1 MTLSPPP
8 GLRERKR
15 LATRRAIQMA
25 VLRLVVER
33 GLENVTI
40 DDISTAADV
49 SPRTFFNY
57 FTSKEAAIVG
67 DGPEMPDEEA
77 LDRFVHG
84 GGAAGNLLS
93 EIGALMAETAGHAS
107 DDAESLLLRRQLHK
121 QYPQLST
128 LRMIG
133 MREFEKEIIEI
144 VARRIVVDQPE
155 LAADPEA
162 LDSRAK
168 LATFVAVG
176 AMRHAWMSWADGDTK
191 EPLADKMRDSFRQL
205 DHLVSVSA

>member
-1 MTLSPPP
+1 MTISPPP

-40 DDISTAADV
+40 EDISTAADV

-84 GGAAGNLLS
+84 GDSSQILRA
-93 EIGALMAETAGHAS
+93 IGELMAETAVHAS

-144 VARRIVVDQPE
+144 VARRLVVDNPE
-155 LAADPEA
+155 LADDPET

-176 AMRHAWMSWADGDTK
+176 AMRHAWMTWADGDTK
-191 EPLADKMRDSFRQL
+191 EPLADKMRHSFSQL
-205 DHLVSVSA
+205 DELVSVTA

>member
-1 MTLSPPP
+1 MTISPPP

-40 DDISTAADV
+40 EDISTAADV

-84 GGAAGNLLS
+84 GDNSQILRA
-93 EIGALMAETAGHAS
+93 IGELMAETAVHAS

-144 VARRIVVDQPE
+144 VARRLVVDNPE
-155 LAADPEA
+155 LADDPET

-176 AMRHAWMSWADGDTK
+176 AMRHAWMTWADGDTK
-191 EPLADKMRDSFRQL
+191 EPLADKMRHSFSQL
-205 DHLVSVSA
+205 DELVSVTA